1 MLLHSDFLD
10 AHERHWEDAEHLFR
24 ADRWA
29 NADHLYGIAAECGLK
44 RLMLAFGM
52 LYDKSR
58 DRPREN
64 ADRVHADGS
73 WKRFES
79 YRCGHH
85 QGADYV
91 LPGHNPFGDWNVSQ
105 RYAHRSNFD
114 QARAQA
120 HQSGADTVRKLIKK
134 AQKDGLI

>member
-1 MLLHSDFLD
+1 MHSDFLD
-10 AHERHWEDAEHLFR
+10 AYERHWEDAEHLFK
-24 ADRWA
+24 ANRWA

-52 LYDKSR
+52 RYDESHGLPHDK
-58 DRPREN
+58 
-64 ADRVHADGS
+64 ADRVHADGV

-85 QGADYV
+85 QGAGYA
-91 LPGHNPFGDWNVSQ
+91 LPTSNPFGDWSVSQ

-120 HQSGADTVRKLIKK
+120 HQSGADTVRKLIEK
-134 AQKDGLI
+134 AQKDGLV